1 MNPNRKTL
9 FGYRDLLKELVS
21 RDLKLKYRRSFLG
34 YVWSVL
40 NPLMIMVIM
49 YIVFSNIFR
58 WNIPY
63 YPVYLISGQM
73 MFNFFSAST
82 TQSIYSITD
91 NASLLKKTYVPKYIF
106 TLSKVTSGMLDFLFS
121 LGAMFLV
128 IIFTKTPF
136 HWSMLAIPLVAAQL
150 YLFCLGV
157 GLFMS
162 AANVFFRDIQYIYSA
177 PLLLCDP
184 VPRRDHLRTSAGLPA
199 APDGDRIL
207 RPGSGSRQ
215 LHLLQNTGQVHPLH
229 LKRGGKMEDYM
240 IDVDHVTVRFN
251 KASEN
256 IDNLKEYFIKLI
268 KHQLMFEEFLA
279 VKDVSL
285 KVKRGEAWGLLGT
298 NGSGKS
304 TMLKLISGILKPYKG
319 TVKVAGTI
327 APLIEL
333 GAGLDMNLTAREN
346 IYLDGTLLGHSR
358 KFMEDHFNEIVDF
371 AELWDFLDMPVKN
384 YSSGMQA
391 RIGFAIATIVRP
403 DILIVD
409 EILAVGDMH
418 FQHKCMDRMN
428 EMLSGGT
435 TLLFVSHNIDD
446 VRRMCDHALWIE
458 KGNAVMSGQVNEV
471 CDAYFQSQ
479 QE

>member
-136 HWSMLAIPLVAAQL
+136 HWSMLAIPLVAVQL

-177 PLLLCDP
+177 LLTAWMYATPIFYPFEL
-184 VPRRDHLRTSAGLPA
+184 LP
-199 APDGDRIL
+199 DR
-207 RPGSGSRQ
+207 
-215 LHLLQNTGQVHPLH
+215 
-229 LKRGGKMEDYM
+229 LKV
-240 IDVDHVTVRFN
+240 I
-251 KASEN
+251 
-256 IDNLKEYFIKLI
+256 IKLI
-268 KHQLMFEEFLA
+268 NPLYSYVTQFR
-279 VKDVSL
+279 DVI
-285 KVKRGEAWGLLGT
+285 
-298 NGSGKS
+298 
-304 TMLKLISGILKPYKG
+304 ISGHLPGY
-319 TVKVAGTI
+319 
-327 APLIEL
+327 
-333 GAGLDMNLTAREN
+333 R
-346 IYLDGTLLGHSR
+346 LLLMG
-358 KFMEDHFNEIVDF
+358 
-371 AELWDFLDMPVKN
+371 
-384 YSSGMQA
+384 
-391 RIGFAIATIVRP
+391 IGFSALA
-403 DILIVD
+403 
-409 EILAVGDMH
+409 LAVGSFTFSRTQDK
-418 FQHKCMDRMN
+418 FI
-428 EMLSGGT
+428 LY
-435 TLLFVSHNIDD
+435 I
-446 VRRMCDHALWIE
+446 
-458 KGNAVMSGQVNEV
+458 
-471 CDAYFQSQ
+471 
-479 QE
+479 